1 MSFTSLKPIKA
12 AAASFAAL
20 SLLISSAFAAENEI
34 EEVVVTGS
42 LIKKDSFDSPSPLQ
56 VLDEAELQAEATPAL
71 GEIMANQTF
80 NYGSDTFSSHY
91 SNNNPEGALT
101 SANLRG
107 LGSRATLTLVNGK
120 RVLSDNLN
128 NMLPQSVIERIDIVK
143 DGASALYGAD
153 AVAGV
158 VNIITK
164 KNYQGVEAGYFYT
177 TDSERDHDEY
187 VANIFVGDTTDNGYF
202 TFGLEYRERSALAQT
217 DRPVFLNKGYSAS
230 GTPNPGHFVVPNR
243 DAAGVLDGT
252 TSVLKDPGCGVA
264 ISPGGDGFSNA
275 GNKRNNISGTDIG
288 SACRFQF
295 GEFFNF
301 IQPQEVTSGY
311 FNFGYMLSDKLNY
324 DGTLVVS
331 QQQTI
336 SRGSPSNPG
345 GRIGDINATGGIS
358 GDHPGNPYQA
368 MTSDGAAV
376 YAQDADGDGVP
387 DRDANN
393 VVILAADPLDE
404 TQGIPFAEDVTI
416 AALRLFGKLG
426 TLPSNLDETGA
437 NLGYGS
443 YDIQNFRMVHELQYE
458 FDNGWDAT
466 MSWSHQNQN
475 YMNFRKNQS
484 YRAVFLGLNGTLYD
498 TNTKQYGYYNPFS
511 TSALT
516 CSMRVCSEPLGEGTA
531 ATNPMAGDYPNQQW
545 VADAIDLNEIWHYDT
560 TYTQFDVIATGDVF
574 EMPAGTAAMAMGVE
588 YQKTKTQADRGDDEN
603 SCNYWINACAFDYVA
618 EREVMSAFFEFA
630 LPLID
635 NEGMGFAEAQLAG
648 RYTQYGD
655 MGSSFDPKI
664 ALLWQPRTWLSIRG
678 SYSTAFAVP
687 TLAEL
692 YEPSVSFLQA
702 TNDKVFDDTSGTFR
716 TNTSRGNPDLKPETA
731 EAFNI
736 GFSVSMLDDALTV
749 GLDYASFE
757 FEDRV
762 TLMRGPTVVDLDY
775 AAFLAKYPNATDADR
790 VTWVTTEQDMN
801 IKRLDVAPYT
811 ILEIIG
817 TYVNAQS
824 MNTSS
829 IDLYATYDLDLESL
843 GSLRLSLDAT
853 QVQEFE
859 YTLVNG
865 VSGDG
870 VGEQNGPLT
879 DVPPLPELQMIGSAN
894 WSFADNQSVMLRA
907 RWKEELNGSYPW
919 GYQKESDTL
928 EALTYVDLTY
938 NLNLQGLI
946 ADSDTRIELGARNL
960 LDSYPKVI
968 GGLGGIETYVHD
980 PRGRTLFARVKHS
993 F

>member
-1 MSFTSLKPIKA
+1 MSFTSLKPMKVV
-12 AAASFAAL
+12 AASFAAL

-56 VLDEAELQAEATPAL
+56 VLDEADLQAEATPAL

-187 VANIFVGDTTDNGYF
+187 VANLFVGDTTDNGYF
-202 TFGLEYRERSALAQT
+202 TFGLEYRERTALAQT

-243 DAAGVLDGT
+243 DATGILDGT

-458 FDNGWDAT
+458 FENGWDAT

-484 YRAVFLGLNGTLYD
+484 YRAVFLGLSGTLYD
-498 TNTKQYGYYNPFS
+498 TNTKEYGYYNPFS

-560 TYTQFDVIATGDVF
+560 TYTQFDIIATGDVF

-603 SCNYWINACAFDYVA
+603 SCNYWINACAYDYVA

-635 NEGMGFAEAQLAG
+635 NEEMGFAEAQVAG

-664 ALLWQPRTWLSIRG
+664 AILWQPKTWLSVRG

-790 VTWVTTEQDMN
+790 VTWATTEQDMN

-907 RWKEELNGSYPW
+907 RWKEEVNGSYPW

>member
-1 MSFTSLKPIKA
+1 MSPTSLNPMKISVAFLA
-12 AAASFAAL
+12 AF

-56 VLDEAELQAEATPAL
+56 VLDEADLQAEATPAL

-128 NMLPQSVIERIDIVK
+128 NMVPQSVIERIDIVK
-143 DGASALYGAD
+143 DGASALYGSD

-187 VANIFVGDTTDNGYF
+187 VANLFVGDTTDNGYF
-202 TFGLEYRERSALAQT
+202 TFGLEYRERTALAQT

-230 GTPNPGHFVVPNR
+230 GTPNPGHFQVPNR
-243 DAAGVLDGT
+243 DAMGVLDGT

-264 ISPGGDGFSNA
+264 ISPGGDGFDNA

-331 QQQTI
+331 QQKTI

-358 GDHPGNPYQA
+358 GEHPGNPYQA
-368 MTSDGAAV
+368 MTSDGAAI

-387 DRDANN
+387 DRDADN

-443 YDIQNFRMVHELQYE
+443 YDIQNFRMVHQLEYE

-484 YRAVFLGLNGTLYD
+484 YRAVFLGLSGDLYD
-498 TNTKQYGYYNPFS
+498 TNTKEYGYYNPFS

-560 TYTQFDVIATGDVF
+560 TYTQFDIIATGDVF

-588 YQKTKTQADRGDDEN
+588 YQKTKSQADRGDDEN
-603 SCNYWINACAFDYVA
+603 SCNYWINACAYDYVA

-635 NEGMGFAEAQLAG
+635 NEEMGYAEAQVAG

-664 ALLWQPRTWLSIRG
+664 AVLWQPKMWLSIRG

-716 TNTSRGNPDLKPETA
+716 TNTSRGNQDLKPETA

-736 GFSVSMLDDALTV
+736 GFSVSLLDDALTV
-749 GLDYASFE
+749 GLDWASFE

-775 AAFLAKYPNATDADR
+775 AKFIAKYPNPTDADR
-790 VTWVTTEQDMN
+790 VTWATTEQDMN
-801 IKRLDVAPYT
+801 IKRLDAAPYT

-829 IDLYATYDLDLESL
+829 IDLYATYELDLESL

-907 RWKEELNGSYPW
+907 RWKEEVNGSYSW
-919 GYQKESDTL
+919 GWQKESDTL

-938 NLNLQGLI
+938 NLNLQGLM
-946 ADSDTRIELGARNL
+946 ADSNTRIELGARNL
-960 LDSYPKVI
+960 LDTYPKVI

>member
-1 MSFTSLKPIKA
+1 M
-12 AAASFAAL
+12 
-20 SLLISSAFAAENEI
+20 
-34 EEVVVTGS
+34 
-42 LIKKDSFDSPSPLQ
+42 
-56 VLDEAELQAEATPAL
+56 
-71 GEIMANQTF
+71 
-80 NYGSDTFSSHY
+80 
-91 SNNNPEGALT
+91 
-101 SANLRG
+101 
-107 LGSRATLTLVNGK
+107 
-120 RVLSDNLN
+120 
-128 NMLPQSVIERIDIVK
+128 
-143 DGASALYGAD
+143 
-153 AVAGV
+153 
-158 VNIITK
+158 
-164 KNYQGVEAGYFYT
+164 
-177 TDSERDHDEY
+177 
-187 VANIFVGDTTDNGYF
+187 
-202 TFGLEYRERSALAQT
+202 
-217 DRPVFLNKGYSAS
+217 
-230 GTPNPGHFVVPNR
+230 
-243 DAAGVLDGT
+243 
-252 TSVLKDPGCGVA
+252 
-264 ISPGGDGFSNA
+264 
-275 GNKRNNISGTDIG
+275 
-288 SACRFQF
+288 
-295 GEFFNF
+295 
-301 IQPQEVTSGY
+301 
-311 FNFGYMLSDKLNY
+311 
-324 DGTLVVS
+324 VS

-484 YRAVFLGLNGTLYD
+484 YRAVFLGLSGTLYD
-498 TNTKQYGYYNPFS
+498 TNTKEYGYYNPFS

-560 TYTQFDVIATGDVF
+560 TYTQFDIIATGDVF

-603 SCNYWINACAFDYVA
+603 SCNYWINACAYDYVA

-635 NEGMGFAEAQLAG
+635 NEEMGFAEAQVAG

-664 ALLWQPRTWLSIRG
+664 AILWQPKTWLSVRG

-775 AAFLAKYPNATDADR
+775 AAFLAKYPNPTDADR
-790 VTWVTTEQDMN
+790 VAWATTEQDMN

-907 RWKEELNGSYPW
+907 RWKEEVNGSYPW

>member
-1 MSFTSLKPIKA
+1 MHKA
-12 AAASFAAL
+12 
-20 SLLISSAFAAENEI
+20 
-34 EEVVVTGS
+34 
-42 LIKKDSFDSPSPLQ
+42 K
-56 VLDEAELQAEATPAL
+56 
-71 GEIMANQTF
+71 
-80 NYGSDTFSSHY
+80 
-91 SNNNPEGALT
+91 
-101 SANLRG
+101 
-107 LGSRATLTLVNGK
+107 
-120 RVLSDNLN
+120 
-128 NMLPQSVIERIDIVK
+128 
-143 DGASALYGAD
+143 
-153 AVAGV
+153 
-158 VNIITK
+158 TK
-164 KNYQGVEAGYFYT
+164 A
-177 TDSERDHDEY
+177 
-187 VANIFVGDTTDNGYF
+187 
-202 TFGLEYRERSALAQT
+202 
-217 DRPVFLNKGYSAS
+217 
-230 GTPNPGHFVVPNR
+230 
-243 DAAGVLDGT
+243 
-252 TSVLKDPGCGVA
+252 
-264 ISPGGDGFSNA
+264 
-275 GNKRNNISGTDIG
+275 
-288 SACRFQF
+288 
-295 GEFFNF
+295 
-301 IQPQEVTSGY
+301 
-311 FNFGYMLSDKLNY
+311 DKLKILRDY
-324 DGTLVVS
+324 DS
-331 QQQTI
+331 Q
-336 SRGSPSNPG
+336 
-345 GRIGDINATGGIS
+345 
-358 GDHPGNPYQA
+358 
-368 MTSDGAAV
+368 
-376 YAQDADGDGVP
+376 
-387 DRDANN
+387 
-393 VVILAADPLDE
+393 PL
-404 TQGIPFAEDVTI
+404 
-416 AALRLFGKLG
+416 
-426 TLPSNLDETGA
+426 
-437 NLGYGS
+437 
-443 YDIQNFRMVHELQYE
+443 RMVI
-458 FDNGWDAT
+458 
-466 MSWSHQNQN
+466 
-475 YMNFRKNQS
+475 K
-484 YRAVFLGLNGTLYD
+484 
-498 TNTKQYGYYNPFS
+498 
-511 TSALT
+511 
-516 CSMRVCSEPLGEGTA
+516 
-531 ATNPMAGDYPNQQW
+531 
-545 VADAIDLNEIWHYDT
+545 
-560 TYTQFDVIATGDVF
+560 
-574 EMPAGTAAMAMGVE
+574 
-588 YQKTKTQADRGDDEN
+588 
-603 SCNYWINACAFDYVA
+603 
-618 EREVMSAFFEFA
+618 
-630 LPLID
+630 
-635 NEGMGFAEAQLAG
+635 
-648 RYTQYGD
+648 
-655 MGSSFDPKI
+655 SSFDPKI

-775 AAFLAKYPNATDADR
+775 AAFLAKYPNPTDADR
-790 VTWVTTEQDMN
+790 VTWATSEQDMN

-879 DVPPLPELQMIGSAN
+879 DVPPLPELQMIGSAT

-907 RWKEELNGSYPW
+907 RWKEEVNGSYPW